1 MKKLI
6 SMPKIPQFRNI
17 IREISHTSRFVGI
30 DAEENPIYNNNPLP
44 TLHAVGTVKL
54 HGTNGSV
61 CFNAWDGL
69 WAQSK
74 NNIITPLKDNAGFA
88 CFVEKNS
95 IEFINMIHS
104 SIPEEINFSK
114 ETVSIYGEWAGK
126 GIQAG
131 VGISQLEKKFYIF
144 GVKISP
150 FDDSIPA
157 YWIDSDVFDLK
168 KYDDIFHIKDFAIFK
183 LDIDFNEP
191 MLFNNVMVEMVLGV
205 EKECPVAKN
214 FGVSGIGE
222 GIVFEIIYNG
232 ITYRWKMKG
241 DKHAGISKVKK
252 VQKVDDEK
260 LQKIIDVV
268 EIVTP
273 EWRLSQMY
281 NETFDTINGGSGD
294 IKKTGDYL
302 RAVIRDIMAEDID
315 VILDVDLTPKD
326 VNQRISRKAR
336 DWFIEKL
343 NVEAGL

>member
-6 SMPKIPQFRNI
+6 SMPKIPQYRNV
-17 IREISHTSRFVGI
+17 IRDITHAARFVGI
-30 DAEENPIYNNNPLP
+30 DKDNNPIYNNEPLP
-44 TLHAVGTVKL
+44 NLHAVGTIKL

-61 CFNAWDGL
+61 CFNEIDGL

-88 CFVEKNS
+88 CFVEKNDLD
-95 IEFINMIHS
+95 FIDMIYS
-104 SIPEEINFSK
+104 SIPEEIDFSK

-131 VGISQLEKKFYIF
+131 VGISQLDKSFYIF

-150 FDDSIPA
+150 FDDAIPA
-157 YWIDSDVFDLK
+157 YWIDSDIFDLTMC
-168 KYDDIFHIKDFAIFK
+168 DNIHHIKDFKTFEI
-183 LDIDFNEP
+183 DIDFNEP
-191 MLFNNVMVEMVLGV
+191 ILFNNKMVEMVLDV
-205 EKECPVAKN
+205 ERECPVAKA

-222 GIVFEIIYNG
+222 GIVFETIFNG
-232 ITYRWKMKG
+232 INYRWKMKG

-268 EIVTP
+268 EAVTP

-281 NETFDTINGGSGD
+281 NETFDVINGGKGD
-294 IKKTGDYL
+294 VKKTGDYL
-302 RAVIRDIMAEDID
+302 RAVIGDVMKEDID
-315 VILDVDLTPKD
+315 IIIDADLTPKD
-326 VNQRISRKAR
+326 VNQRISKKSRE
-336 DWFIEKL
+336 WFMEKL
-343 NVEAGL
+343 NSEVGL